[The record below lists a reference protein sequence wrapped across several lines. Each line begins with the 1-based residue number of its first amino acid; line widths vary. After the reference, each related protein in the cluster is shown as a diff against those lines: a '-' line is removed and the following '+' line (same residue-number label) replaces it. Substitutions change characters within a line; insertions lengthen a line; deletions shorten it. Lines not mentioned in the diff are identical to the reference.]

1 MLSQWLITSTAPNT
15 FLALFRACNSQNCS
29 AAYLNKHITRTSACN
44 ANDIEWLLEG
54 CILVIEP
61 RTMSRPDYIPDCV
74 VLYHVLLRHVLL
86 YTSCSVK
93 QSCSCLAFLCSADD
107 DAFSSDESLRS
118 NITHGGQHG
127 DSSVLQLGLTT
138 SLEVLN
144 AAIRS
149 ETSRIPKPHIQV
161 TLWPNTNSPSR
172 KKHITSA
179 EGHLLQNWH
188 TTEKIYY
195 DQGTNMPRYY
205 FNISQHMYTKHN

>member
-1 MLSQWLITSTAPNT
+1 MRMTTWKLHSSHWTSYILRLDQTIYLIV
-15 FLALFRACNSQNCS
+15 LC
-29 AAYLNKHITRTSACN
+29 
-44 ANDIEWLLEG
+44 
-54 CILVIEP
+54 CIMFCYVMFCC
-61 RTMSRPDYIPDCV
+61 T
-74 VLYHVLLRHVLL
+74 RHVLWNRVAVAL
-86 YTSCSVK
+86 HSYVLLS
-93 QSCSCLAFLCSADD
+93 D

-161 TLWPNTNSPSR
+161 TLWPNKNSPSR

-205 FNISQHMYTKHN
+205 FNISQHMIPKHK